1 MARAKATRRKAAAL
15 DVECAQPPAANAI
28 GDAPMEKTP
37 TMPDAQGL
45 EEQRMDRHH
54 DRDHG
59 GLGDR
64 RAGLHVQEKFVIVVK
79 NHYIIVQVPVVWEAP
94 YWPSEAP
101 PQGDAGPT
109 CPLQPFGGVAECE
122 AKHSSGGLVLEV
134 VLASLAEVAVK
145 ARAAAD
151 SACSA
156 EPGYVLANEP
166 VPEDSEG
173 SGKEISAVVGT
184 IDLCDAIKLDDGA
197 VGAMQ
202 HDEGEQYDEDR
213 VGPVVAKL
221 APYAVATVCLRGILG
236 WRAMGVVVDA
246 GLHPWSRVQE
256 EVAENGQASRTACC
270 GSCQRRYCL
279 LARHWLGSVGFH
291 PHRPSQQQRPH
302 GFRRL
307 HLLQVRRGRGGA
319 HLDLRQQWLGG
330 LVRPR
335 RHCWQL
341 VGHLKGQ
348 PLLLLQT
355 VGNWSSPGRAAAC
368 CLMWSEATTWLQ
380 YLRAADAAV
389 VSWQLG
395 DFFWC
400 RFFVGDDGVFFVQLL
415 SLWRASHSRCI
426 VSFARPVASPAAPAD
441 GVCLVRIL
449 ELAWRLAAT
458 PESEA

>member
-221 APYAVATVCLRGILG
+221 APYAVATVCLRGIWVGEPWAWLWMLVYILG
-236 WRAMGVVVDA
+236 VGCRRKLRRMARLRGQHAVVPANVDIA
-246 GLHPWSRVQE
+246 FSLVI
-256 EVAENGQASRTACC
+256 
-270 GSCQRRYCL
+270 GS
-279 LARHWLGSVGFH
+279 AVLGSILTGLVNNNDHMDFVGFI
-291 PHRPSQQQRPH
+291 SYK
-302 GFRRL
+302 F
-307 HLLQVRRGRGGA
+307 GGVGVA
-319 HLDLRQQWLGG
+319 LILIFVSSGLVDLFGLGG
-330 LVRPR
+330 
-335 RHCWQL
+335 
-341 VGHLKGQ
+341 
-348 PLLLLQT
+348 T
-355 VGNWSSPGRAAAC
+355 VGNWLDISKANLSFYFRQWGTGQAPVGQRRAA
-368 CLMWSEATTWLQ
+368 
-380 YLRAADAAV
+380 
-389 VSWQLG
+389 
-395 DFFWC
+395 
-400 RFFVGDDGVFFVQLL
+400 
-415 SLWRASHSRCI
+415 
-426 VSFARPVASPAAPAD
+426 
-441 GVCLVRIL
+441 
-449 ELAWRLAAT
+449 
-458 PESEA
+458 